1 LITYLFLTHEL
12 SSVLIQSTDDGSLI
26 VSWLSF
32 NPSNSD
38 LGAVVSV
45 VGVLDSVESFSLD
58 EKANTAHI
66 ATISSNLDEGA
77 QE

>member
-1 LITYLFLTHEL
+1 MITYLFFTHEL
-12 SSVLIQSTDDGSLI
+12 SSVLVQSTDDGSSI

-38 LGAVVSV
+38 LGTVVSV
-45 VGVLDSVESFSLD
+45 VVVLVLVESFSPD
-58 EKANTAHI
+58 EQTNTAHI

-77 QE
+77 HE